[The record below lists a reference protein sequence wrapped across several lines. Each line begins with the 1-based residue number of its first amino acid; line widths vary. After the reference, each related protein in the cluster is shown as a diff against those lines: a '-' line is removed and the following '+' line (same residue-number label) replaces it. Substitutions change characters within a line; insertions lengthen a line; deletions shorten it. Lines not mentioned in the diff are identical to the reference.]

1 MSRTYRA
8 AKLPIDCKCGAPI
21 GWRWVWA
28 LTHKFPAQEETDR
41 ERNKALREGV
51 APHRCCRCWTNRK
64 HDYYSKRNHKR
75 DNKPKENSRLT
86 DKKMYG
92 RKRKAKIKDAMRH
105 ERYENIPM
113 YRTSNDDDRHWDYY

>member
-8 AKLPIDCKCGAPI
+8 ARLPIDCSCGAVA
-21 GWRWVWA
+21 GFSWRG
-28 LTHKFPAQEETDR
+28 LISPTQEETER
-41 ERNKALREGV
+41 EINKARRQGRV
-51 APHRCCRCWTNRK
+51 PYRSCRCKWNRK
-64 HDYYSKRNHKR
+64 SDYYSKRNHKR

-105 ERYENIPM
+105 ERYENIPT
-113 YRTSNDDDRHWDYY
+113 YLTSNDADRNWDYY